1 MQLPYCPQVGLK
13 IINDRILA
21 DSAFSILP
29 NKAVNLLVLSNACC
43 FRKIGSSVDIHV

>member
-1 MQLPYCPQVGLK
+1 MQLPCCPQVGLK

-29 NKAVNLLVLSNACC
+29 NKEVNLLVLSNAC
-43 FRKIGSSVDIHV
+43 FRKSGSCSADI